1 MSKKVG
7 KTFLDPLGHAWVALW
22 KRQFTLK
29 ARISAVLAGILGF
42 WKCAGTARTNRE
54 TTCVAPVNFF
64 KKCWVADLS
73 FFVTGMT
80 ILRIWGGLDSP
91 TPSTRW
97 PFWKRHWVNPSV
109 KLQIPKCSLLSTT
122 HSTETT
128 SGIRRCPKRWENA
141 QWPSIL
147 WKFSRNI

>member
-7 KTFLDPLGHAWVALW
+7 KSFPDPLGHAWVTLW

-29 ARISAVLAGILGF
+29 TRISAVLAGILGI

-73 FFVTGMT
+73 FLLPVWPFCGFGRGVW
-80 ILRIWGGLDSP
+80 IHR
-91 TPSTRW
+91 PSTRW

-128 SGIRRCPKRWENA
+128 SGIRRCQKRWENA